1 MRASRQAGTG
11 TYKGQYSVPHPMT
24 MISTVDL
31 SPTQIPAMM
40 IPVLIEFEEKNHVA
54 GSNAGEKL

>member
-1 MRASRQAGTG
+1 
-11 TYKGQYSVPHPMT
+11 MT